1 MSVINELITQIEK
14 LRLDLIRIKEGRA
27 YTDPEVVK
35 ASQKLDE
42 VLNKYQDFLKDN
54 KSDYE
59 LEINS
64 CYLEIRSKLQKKPSE

>member
-1 MSVINELITQIEK
+1 MSVINELIMEIEK

-27 YTDPEVVK
+27 YTDPDVLK
-35 ASQKLDE
+35 ASQTLDE
-42 VLNKYQDFLKDN
+42 VLNKYQDFVKDN

-64 CYLEIRSKLQKKPSE
+64 CFLEMRSELPKKPFE

>member
-1 MSVINELITQIEK
+1 MSVINELIKQIEK
-14 LRLDLIRIKEGRA
+14 LRLDLIGIKEGRA
-27 YTDPEVVK
+27 YTDPDVVK

-42 VLNKYQDFLKDN
+42 VLNKYQDFVKDN

-64 CYLEIRSKLQKKPSE
+64 CFLEIRSKLQKKHDE